1 MSDNINISALRG
13 LWTRSE
19 AGMTAKAS
27 IKLLAAIVGL
37 LLLLWPATAQGPNVP
52 QQPNIVF
59 ILTDDLSL
67 NLVPYMPHV
76 LQMRQNGVTFTN
88 YFVADSLCCPS
99 RASIFT
105 GRYPHNTGVL
115 ANVGPSGGY
124 DAFRLNNM
132 ESASFAE
139 TLSAAGYQ
147 TAMLG
152 KYLNGYQPT
161 VNGPDPGWSY
171 WAAAGYGYNEFDYD
185 LNQNGQAIR
194 YGDEPADY
202 LTDVISGL
210 AANFIQRARQ
220 PYFVEVATFAP
231 HKPYVPAPRDANEY
245 PNLRLP
251 RTPTFNAAPP
261 PDAPAWLARITTPLN
276 SSVVADIEKFF
287 RLRVQSVM
295 AVDQMIGNLQAL
307 VASLGQQ
314 NNTIFVFSSDNGY
327 HMGEYRLLPG
337 KMTAFDTDIHV
348 PLVMTGPGI
357 KAGSLVS
364 ALAQNVD
371 LAPTFIELAGATP
384 STTTIDGR
392 SLVQWV
398 YPSASP
404 GNRPPWRAA
413 ALVEHKQVDRIADDP
428 DIESPVPRIHFAN
441 PPTYQALRTL
451 TATYVE
457 YVTGEKEYHDLSTDP
472 YELVNTYESLDSTTQ
487 TNLHEQ
493 LSALHSCQG
502 SSC

>member
-1 MSDNINISALRG
+1 MK
-13 LWTRSE
+13 
-19 AGMTAKAS
+19 AKAS
-27 IKLLAAIVGL
+27 IKLFAAIAGL
-37 LLLLWPATAQGPNVP
+37 LLLGPAAAEGPHVP
-52 QQPNIVF
+52 RRPNIVF

-67 NLVPYMPHV
+67 NLLPYMPHV
-76 LQMRQNGVTFTN
+76 LQMQQNGVTFTN
-88 YFVADSLCCPS
+88 YFVADSLCCLS

-124 DAFRLNNM
+124 AAFRAHSL
-132 ESASFAE
+132 ESVSFVEA
-139 TLSAAGYQ
+139 LSAGGYR

-161 VNGPDPGWSY
+161 INGPDPGWSD
-171 WAAAGYGYNEFDYD
+171 WGVGGYGYNEFDYY
-185 LNQNGQAIR
+185 LNQNGQPVR

-210 AANFIQRARQ
+210 AANFIQGARQ

-231 HKPYVPAPRDANEY
+231 HKPYVPAPRDADAY
-245 PNLRLP
+245 PNLRQP
-251 RTPTFNAAPP
+251 RTPAFNAAPS

-276 SSVVADIEKFF
+276 SSVVADIENFF
-287 RLRVQSVM
+287 RLRVRSVL
-295 AVDQMIGNLQAL
+295 AVDQMIGDLQAL

-314 NNTIFVFSSDNGY
+314 NNTIFIFSSDNGY

-357 KAGSLVS
+357 SAGSVVS
-364 ALAQNVD
+364 ALTQNVD
-371 LAPTFIELAGATP
+371 LAPTFIQLAGIDLARALP
-384 STTTIDGR
+384 SAIIDGR
-392 SLVQWV
+392 SLVQWL
-398 YPSASP
+398 YPVPTGSQSQS
-404 GNRPPWRAA
+404 WRTA
-413 ALVEHKQVDRIADDP
+413 ALVEHLQVDRVEDDP
-428 DIESPVPRIHFAN
+428 DMESSTPRIHFAN
-441 PPTYQALRTL
+441 PPTYQAIRTL

-457 YVTGEKEYHDLSTDP
+457 YVTGEKEYHDLLTDP
-472 YELVNTYESLDSTTQ
+472 YELINAYESLDPTTQ

-493 LSALHSCQG
+493 LSALHNCQG
-502 SSC
+502 ASC

>member
-1 MSDNINISALRG
+1 
-13 LWTRSE
+13 
-19 AGMTAKAS
+19 MTAKAS
-27 IKLLAAIVGL
+27 IKLFAAIVGL
-37 LLLLWPATAQGPNVP
+37 LPLLWTAVAKGPNAAP
-52 QQPNIVF
+52 QGNAPTPPNIVF

-67 NLVPYMPHV
+67 NLLPYMPHV
-76 LQMRQNGVTFTN
+76 LQMQQNGVTFTN

-115 ANVGPSGGY
+115 ANIGPSGGY
-124 DAFRLNNM
+124 DAFHLNNM
-132 ESASFAE
+132 ESVSFAE

-147 TAMLG
+147 TAMFG

-161 VNGPDPGWSY
+161 ENGPDPGWTG
-171 WAAAGYGYNEFDYD
+171 WAVGGYGYNEFDYD
-185 LNQNGQAIR
+185 LNQNGQPVR

-210 AANFIQRARQ
+210 AANFIQGARQ

-231 HKPYVPAPRDANEY
+231 HKPYVPAPRDASAY
-245 PNLRLP
+245 PTLLQP
-251 RTPTFNAAPP
+251 RTPAFNAAPS

-276 SSVVADIEKFF
+276 SSVVADIQNFF
-287 RLRVQSVM
+287 RLRVRSDL

-348 PLVMTGPGI
+348 PLVMTGPAI
-357 KAGSLVS
+357 TAGSVVS

-371 LAPTFIELAGATP
+371 LAPTFIELAGAQP
-384 STTTIDGR
+384 STTIIDGR
-392 SLVQWV
+392 SLVPWL
-398 YPSASP
+398 YPNATP
-404 GNRPPWRAA
+404 PNARPWRTA
-413 ALVEHKQVDRIADDP
+413 ALVEHKQVDRVGDDP

-457 YVTGEKEYHDLSTDP
+457 YVTGEKEYHNLLTDP
-472 YELVNTYESLDSTTQ
+472 YELVNTYESLDPATQ

-493 LSALHSCQG
+493 LSALHNCQG